1 MTRINIS
8 ISDEIIDKVNKY
20 CGLVYMTRSGFI
32 VKALENYF
40 PDIEKKILEQKK
52 KEAIEGILK
61 IREEIGIN
69 LKGWDSTS
77 EIRKLRDT
85 RWVKNKRWP
94 DSNTKKKKIK

>member
-8 ISDEIIDKVNKY
+8 ISDEIIDKLNKY
-20 CGLVYMTRSGFI
+20 CGLVYTTRSGFI

-85 RWVKNKRWP
+85 RWVKNKRWS